1 MSDTRGWPRVEVAP
15 DEDRYTTEALRA
27 MIEWTERR
35 EREQAR
41 DTPPFQTDRVADY
54 ILIGLMAV
62 AGVALIVLAF
72 VWGGNA

>member
-1 MSDTRGWPRVEVAP
+1 MSDTRGWPRVEVEP
-15 DEDRYTTEALRA
+15 EDDTPAMRA
-27 MIEWTERR
+27 MAEWYRQR

-72 VWGGNA
+72 VWGGNV